1 MTWGRYRRGRLRRSK
16 FQRVREGTNLW
27 QAGGTGSG
35 PRAGIFRCESC
46 CCSSSG
52 ARREQLRLL
61 LDVKFVNPSLLD
73 TPCLTWAG
81 KIIICQRV
89 RTQTMQTSAIY
100 IGPHGILS
108 AVHQPCKHR
117 TRKFFFARTYAIS
130 KPIRI
135 SFLAVWN
142 QRSLLVR
149 GRRHHPNHHLLY
161 PLHHAQDQGSWGQD
175 FPTGEILQREREE
188 NKNRDFVW
196 KWWSNTTSEH
206 NMNWPFD
213 IGTQ

>member
-16 FQRVREGTNLW
+16 FQRVREGTNLG

-46 CCSSSG
+46 RCSSSG

-61 LDVKFVNPSLLD
+61 LDVNPSLLHI
-73 TPCLTWAG
+73 LLAWAG

-108 AVHQPCKHR
+108 AVHQTCKHR
-117 TRKFFFARTYAIS
+117 TLPGLWVYDIS

-149 GRRHHPNHHLLY
+149 GRRHHPNHYLLH

>member
-16 FQRVREGTNLW
+16 FQRVREGTNLG

-46 CCSSSG
+46 RCSSSG

-61 LDVKFVNPSLLD
+61 LDVNPSLLD
-73 TPCLTWAG
+73 SLPEQA
-81 KIIICQRV
+81 R
-89 RTQTMQTSAIY
+89 S
-100 IGPHGILS
+100 LS
-108 AVHQPCKHR
+108 ANVFGHRPCRHQPSISGLTGSCQQCTKPVNIEHCPD
-117 TRKFFFARTYAIS
+117 FESYDIS
-130 KPIRI
+130 KTIRI
-135 SFLAVWN
+135 IFLAVWN

-149 GRRHHPNHHLLY
+149 GRRHHPNHYLLH

-188 NKNRDFVW
+188 NKNRDFCV
-196 KWWSNTTSEH
+196 
-206 NMNWPFD
+206 NMVVKHHFRA
-213 IGTQ
+213 